1 VIHRFSKPAMLLRFP
16 HALAFALW
24 LGIAGLHA
32 QTPLPQTRRDV
43 AAQSA
48 PPVLSPLQNTATPSR
63 TTLPAGA
70 GSAAYG
76 RDFGEQEIVNRRAHP
91 EPWTASADGQFF
103 YTNNVALAPTDRHG
117 DWYGRYGA
125 SIAYTNRIKGP
136 FFVDFGLQEYFF
148 RYARYNALDFD
159 LTRFQGGLLLQLP
172 KLDDA
177 FLFGRYRLERI
188 TEAGFGSTLLTNHV
202 AELGVQKV
210 WKISRG
216 QQIFAGLEADLPLDT
231 DPRGAARA
239 EYGLTLGYS
248 LRLTEHLNTVL
259 SYRGSYYHYTRTS
272 RTDWNHILALD
283 ATYDLTD
290 WARVG
295 ASVSYTADRSNI
307 SFGDYENLVAG
318 GSLSLRL
325 SF

>member
-1 VIHRFSKPAMLLRFP
+1 MRLRLSHFLS
-16 HALAFALW
+16 AALW
-24 LGIAGLHA
+24 LAVAGAHA
-32 QTPLPQTRRDV
+32 QTLLPETRRDV

-48 PPVLSPLQNTATPSR
+48 PPALAPLRNTAAQSGA
-63 TTLPAGA
+63 TLTAGS

-103 YTNNVALAPTDRHG
+103 YTNNVALTPSDRHG

-125 SIAYTNRIKGP
+125 TISYTNRIKGP
-136 FFVDFGLQEYFF
+136 VFLDFGLQEYFF

-159 LTRFQGGLLLQLP
+159 LTRFQGGLLLQVP
-172 KLDDA
+172 KLDDT
-177 FLFGRYRLERI
+177 FLFARYRLERI
-188 TEAGFGSTLLTNHV
+188 TEAGFGSTLLTSHV
-202 AELGVQKV
+202 AELGLQKV

-216 QQIFAGLEADLPLDT
+216 QQISAGLEADLPLDT
-231 DPRGAARA
+231 DPRSAARE

-259 SYRGSYYHYTRTS
+259 SYRGAYYRYSHTS

-290 WARVG
+290 WARLG
-295 ASVSYTADRSNI
+295 ASVSFTSDTSNAA
-307 SFGDYENLVAG
+307 FGDYQNLVAG